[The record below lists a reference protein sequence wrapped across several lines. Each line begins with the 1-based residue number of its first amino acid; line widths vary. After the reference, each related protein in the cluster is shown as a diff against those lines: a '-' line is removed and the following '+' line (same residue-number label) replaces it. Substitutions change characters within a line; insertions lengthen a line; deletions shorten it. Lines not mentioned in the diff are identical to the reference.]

1 MGKYISKIIISAL
14 MTIVAI
20 QSVNGQK
27 QLFNPVYTGVTSLSI
42 APDSR
47 AGAMGDVSKVANLYF

>member
-42 APDSR
+42 TH
-47 AGAMGDVSKVANLYF
+47 N